1 MLGHLNLLPPP
12 DLGETLSHR
21 LRHYVVLVPV
31 LLVWGFLVLIADK
44 LVFIEAQSLLRV
56 LRA

>member
-1 MLGHLNLLPPP
+1 MLGHLYLLPPP
-12 DLGETLSHR
+12 DLCETLSHR

-44 LVFIEAQSLLRV
+44 LVFIEAQRLLRV